1 MLHKHLEIL
10 RNALSLG
17 DEDIIALQARKMAAL
32 AEETPPLA
40 ELAELLQNQ
49 QYAAAVRWLNDYQKQ
64 HTAIA
69 PYADPEIDALKLELR
84 AVEQELVALTT
95 QKEEYGQTLDE
106 FNALYYAH
114 CGELVGQILRLKLAA
129 AKKAPQPQQQEQE
142 QQAFDDFQQ
151 AHQQAKKPPPELSAE
166 DRRELKKMYRQ
177 ACQLCHPDMLA
188 EEDKARGTKQF
199 QELDAAYKQNN
210 ITAVREILSALQ
222 SGRDFAGAADSLQE
236 KEALTRQITVNRQK
250 IATLKKEI
258 AALLADE
265 DLQNILAIKDWQAH
279 FAAVHKDLQAEL
291 QRLQKEAE

>member
-1 MLHKHLEIL
+1 MLHKHLEIM

-17 DEDIIALQARKMAAL
+17 DEDIIALQTRKMAAL

-40 ELAELLQNQ
+40 ELAELLQSQ

-95 QKEEYGQTLDE
+95 QKEEYAQTLDE

-129 AKKAPQPQQQEQE
+129 AKKAPQPQQQEQ
-142 QQAFDDFQQ
+142 QAFDDFQQ

-166 DRRELKKMYRQ
+166 DRSELKKMYRQ

-199 QELDAAYKQNN
+199 QELQAAYKQNN
-210 ITAVREILSALQ
+210 ITAVRDILSALR

-236 KEALTRQITVNRQK
+236 KEALTRQITANRQK
-250 IATLKKEI
+250 IVTLKKEI

-265 DLQNILAIKDWQAH
+265 DLQNILAIKDWHVH

>member
-17 DEDIIALQARKMAAL
+17 DEDIIALQTRKIAAL

-40 ELAELLQNQ
+40 ELAELLQSQ

-84 AVEQELVALTT
+84 TVEQELVTLTVE
-95 QKEEYGQTLDE
+95 KEGYVQLLDE
-106 FNALYYAH
+106 FGTLYYAH
-114 CGELVGQILRLKLAA
+114 CGKVVEQIFQLKLAA
-129 AKKAPQPQQQEQE
+129 AEKSSQQQA
-142 QQAFDDFQQ
+142 QQAFDNFQK
-151 AHQQAKKPPPELSAE
+151 AHRQAKKPPPELSAE

-210 ITAVREILSALQ
+210 ITAVREILSALK

-236 KEALTRQITVNRQK
+236 KEALTRQITTNRQK

-258 AALLADE
+258 AALMEDE
-265 DLQNILAIKDWQAH
+265 VLLDIMIIKDWHAH
-279 FAAVHKDLQAEL
+279 IDAIHKDLQAEL

>member
-1 MLHKHLEIL
+1 MLHKHLEIM

-17 DEDIIALQARKMAAL
+17 DEDIIALQTRKMAAL

-40 ELAELLQNQ
+40 ELAELLQSQ

-64 HTAIA
+64 HAAIA

-84 AVEQELVALTT
+84 TVEQELVTLTT
-95 QKEEYGQTLDE
+95 QKEEYVQTLDE

-114 CGELVGQILRLKLAA
+114 CGELQEQILQIKLVAKSPIKAA
-129 AKKAPQPQQQEQE
+129 QAR
-142 QQAFDDFQQ
+142 QAFDDFQQ
-151 AHQQAKKPPPELSAE
+151 AHQQVKKPPPELSAE

-188 EEDKARGTKQF
+188 EKDKARGTKQF

-210 ITAVREILSALQ
+210 ITAVRDILSALR

-236 KEALTRQITVNRQK
+236 KEALTRQITTNRQK
-250 IATLKKEI
+250 IVTLKKEI
-258 AALLADE
+258 AALLEDE
-265 DLQNILAIKDWQAH
+265 VLLDIMIIKDWHAH
-279 FAAVHKDLQAEL
+279 IDAIHKDLQAEL

>member
-1 MLHKHLEIL
+1 MLHNHLEIL

-17 DEDIIALQARKMAAL
+17 DEDIIALQTRKMAAL
-32 AEETPPLA
+32 AEETPSLA
-40 ELAELLQNQ
+40 ELTELLQSQ

-64 HTAIA
+64 HAAIA
-69 PYADPEIDALKLELR
+69 TYTDPEIDALKLELR
-84 AVEQELVALTT
+84 AVEQELVTLTT
-95 QKEEYGQTLDE
+95 QKEEYVQTLDE

-114 CGELVGQILRLKLAA
+114 CGELVGQILWLKLAA
-129 AKKAPQPQQQEQE
+129 AKKAPQPQQQE

-166 DRRELKKMYRQ
+166 DRSELKKMYRR

-188 EEDKARGTKQF
+188 EKDKARGTKQF

-236 KEALTRQITVNRQK
+236 KEALTRQITANRQK
-250 IATLKKEI
+250 IATLKKEV
-258 AALLADE
+258 AALLVDE

-279 FAAVHKDLQAEL
+279 FAAVRKDLQAEL
-291 QRLQKEAE
+291 QRLQKEAK

>member
-17 DEDIIALQARKMAAL
+17 DEDIIALQTRKIAAL

-40 ELAELLQNQ
+40 ELAELLQSQ

-84 AVEQELVALTT
+84 TVEQELVTLTVE
-95 QKEEYGQTLDE
+95 KEGYVQLLDE
-106 FNALYYAH
+106 FGTLYYAH
-114 CGELVGQILRLKLAA
+114 CGKVVEQIFQLKLAA
-129 AKKAPQPQQQEQE
+129 AEKSSQQQA
-142 QQAFDDFQQ
+142 QQAFDNFQK
-151 AHQQAKKPPPELSAE
+151 AHRQAKKPPPELSAE

-210 ITAVREILSALQ
+210 ITAVREILFALQ

-236 KEALTRQITVNRQK
+236 KEALTRQITTNRQK

-258 AALLADE
+258 AALMEDE
-265 DLQNILAIKDWQAH
+265 VLLDIMIIKDWHAH
-279 FAAVHKDLQAEL
+279 IDAIHKDLQAEL

>member
-17 DEDIIALQARKMAAL
+17 DEDIIALQTRKMAAL

-40 ELAELLQNQ
+40 ELAELLQSQ

-84 AVEQELVALTT
+84 TVEQELVTLTVE
-95 QKEEYGQTLDE
+95 KEGYVQLLDE
-106 FNALYYAH
+106 FGTLYYAH
-114 CGELVGQILRLKLAA
+114 CGKVVEQIFQLKLAA
-129 AKKAPQPQQQEQE
+129 AEKSSQQQA
-142 QQAFDDFQQ
+142 QQAFDNFQK
-151 AHQQAKKPPPELSAE
+151 AHRQAKKPPPELSAE

-210 ITAVREILSALQ
+210 ITAVRDILSALK

-236 KEALTRQITVNRQK
+236 KEALTRQITTNRQK

-258 AALLADE
+258 AALMEDE
-265 DLQNILAIKDWQAH
+265 VLLDIMIIKDWHAH
-279 FAAVHKDLQAEL
+279 IDAIHKDLQAEL

>member
-1 MLHKHLEIL
+1 MLHNHLEIL

-17 DEDIIALQARKMAAL
+17 DEDIIALQTRKMAAL

-40 ELAELLQNQ
+40 ELTELLQNQ

-129 AKKAPQPQQQEQE
+129 AKKAPQPQQQA
-142 QQAFDDFQQ
+142 QQAFDNFQK
-151 AHQQAKKPPPELSAE
+151 AHRQAKKPPPELSAE

-210 ITAVREILSALQ
+210 ITAVRDILSALK

-258 AALLADE
+258 AALLEDE
-265 DLQNILAIKDWQAH
+265 VLLDIMIIKDWHAH
-279 FAAVHKDLQAEL
+279 IDAIHKDLQAEL